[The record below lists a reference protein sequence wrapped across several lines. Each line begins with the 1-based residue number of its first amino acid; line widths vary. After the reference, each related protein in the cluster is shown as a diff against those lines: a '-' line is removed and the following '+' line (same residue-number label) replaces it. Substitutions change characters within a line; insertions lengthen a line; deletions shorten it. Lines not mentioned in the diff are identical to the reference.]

1 MTLIPSGEYAVG
13 VRNQQ
18 LLKPQNRSKA
28 MNNKKKR
35 WHSFNL
41 LSIVIGA
48 IMLAVLAS
56 FSAAAQAP
64 VTHLKSTSS
73 QEHVEIDPVDLE
85 LFLDEFFNA
94 QMDELHVPG
103 AAITMVDHG
112 EIILAKGY
120 GFANLEQ
127 KTPVDPAR
135 TLMRTGSTCKLVTA
149 TAALQLVE
157 DGRLQLDADV
167 NQYLDSLEIPNSQ
180 YGPVTLQQ
188 LLTHTAGFEDR
199 VIGSLTLNPDQYL
212 PLRHYLQDNIPQ
224 RVLEPGSIHSY
235 SNFSFALIGLLVED
249 TVDMPFAQYVN
260 GNIFQP
266 LGMAHSSF
274 EQPLPPGLAQDLAT
288 GYLVSDD
295 VYEDGGFLYA
305 QDSPAGA
312 MSTTA
317 IDMAH
322 FMLAHLQDGSY
333 EDVQILGAATAR
345 QMHAQQFTH
354 HEALPGLGY
363 AFKERYINGQRLI
376 GHGGDIGTFS
386 SQMILHPEDGWGFY
400 LHYNVF
406 NDALRERFIAAF
418 MDRYY
423 PAAEQE
429 PFEMLKMSE
438 EELARFAGPYRWVR
452 HPRSTMGKLMALIP
466 GPVNVIITANQDST
480 LSVTFFGAEAEWRYA
495 PVEPLIF
502 KQVSG
507 GVQGISG
514 LELDLGD
521 TLVFRENQAG
531 KIEFAFVP
539 LQSVALEK
547 VVWYEGSQVQMG
559 ILGTLIII
567 FLSPFLVWPVG
578 KLIVKIRN
586 REVTSTPDSRR
597 ARSLALIVSGLNFI
611 FSMTL
616 LFGIGDLTLG
626 VSPIVQVALIIP
638 IVTTLLTVVLVLQML
653 GTWFQGY
660 WSVWGRIYYSLI
672 SLAAVVF
679 ILFAGYWNLLGWRF

>member
-1 MTLIPSGEYAVG
+1 MKI
-13 VRNQQ
+13 
-18 LLKPQNRSKA
+18 
-28 MNNKKKR
+28 KKDR

-41 LSIVIGA
+41 LTIVIGV
-48 IMLAVLAS
+48 IMLSVLVS
-56 FSAAAQAP
+56 FPAAAQAS
-64 VTHLKSTSS
+64 VTHLKSTPS
-73 QEHVEIDPVDLE
+73 QGHVEIDPVDLE
-85 LFLDEFFNA
+85 LFVDEFFNA

-103 AAITMVDHG
+103 AAITVVDHG

-167 NQYLDSLEIPNSQ
+167 NQVLDTLEIPNSQ
-180 YGPVTLQQ
+180 YGPVSLHQ

-199 VIGSLTLNPDQYL
+199 VIGSATLDPDEYL
-212 PLRHYLQDNIPQ
+212 PLGIYLQDNIPQ

-249 TVDMPFAQYVN
+249 AADMPFAQYVN

-266 LGMAHSSF
+266 LGMDHSSF
-274 EQPLPPGLAQDLAT
+274 EQPLPPGLAQDLAK
-288 GYLVSDD
+288 GYLVSDG
-295 VYEDGGFLYA
+295 VYEAGGFLYD
-305 QDSPAGA
+305 QNSPAGG

-317 IDMAH
+317 LDMAH
-322 FMLAHLQDGSY
+322 FMLAHLQEGRYD
-333 EDVQILGAATAR
+333 DVEILSTETAR
-345 QMHAQQFTH
+345 QMHRQQFTH
-354 HEALPGLGY
+354 HESLPGLGY
-363 AFKERYINGQRLI
+363 AFKERYINGERLI

-423 PAAEQE
+423 PAAGQQPPLETLE
-429 PFEMLKMSE
+429 MSE
-438 EELARFAGPYRWVR
+438 KELTRFAGPYRWVR

-466 GPVNVIITANQDST
+466 GPVNVIINANEDST
-480 LSVTFFGAEAEWRYA
+480 LSVTFFGAEAKWRYA
-495 PVEPLIF
+495 PVEPLMF

-507 GVQGISG
+507 GVQGIGG
-514 LELDLGD
+514 LEFDLGD
-521 TLVFRENQAG
+521 TLIFHENETG
-531 KIEFAFVP
+531 EVTFAFVP

-547 VVWYEGSQVQMG
+547 VAWYEGSEAQLG
-559 ILGTLIII
+559 ILGTLLII
-567 FLSPFLVWPVG
+567 FFSPFLVWPLG
-578 KLIVKIRN
+578 KLIAKIRK
-586 REVTSTPDSRR
+586 REVTSTKGSRR
-597 ARSLALIVSGLNFI
+597 ARRLALIVSGLNFI
-611 FSMTL
+611 FSVTL
-616 LFGIGDLTLG
+616 LFGIGELTLG
-626 VSPIVQVALIIP
+626 VSPIIQVALIIP

-653 GTWFQGY
+653 RAWFKRY

-679 ILFAGYWNLLGWRF
+679 VLFAGYWNLLGWRF